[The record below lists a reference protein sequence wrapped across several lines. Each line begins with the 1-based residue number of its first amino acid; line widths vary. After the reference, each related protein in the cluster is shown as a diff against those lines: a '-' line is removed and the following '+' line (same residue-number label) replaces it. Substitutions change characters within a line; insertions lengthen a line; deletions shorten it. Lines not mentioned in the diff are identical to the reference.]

1 MCCIMCNMKMFD
13 SCGVKLRI
21 STFITFIMNLHILRE
36 SPRRE
41 TPRSRTP
48 QPERADLL
56 IDEESI
62 KRSSSPKSEK
72 SVIMCSPSR
81 RWKVRWSFAVRRNMS
96 RRTGVAASSYTT
108 EVDGNKQINKKLMK
122 FLRAARPSQSEIAL
136 KRLYIIYIKCVDP
149 GDDRRG
155 RTDAKPHDLLSTL
168 EDGGTTQDN

>member
-13 SCGVKLRI
+13 SRGVKLRI

-72 SVIMCSPSR
+72 SVIMCSHPHADGKSGEVSPSAET
-81 RWKVRWSFAVRRNMS
+81 FH
-96 RRTGVAASSYTT
+96 GVAASSYTT
-108 EVDGNKQINKKLMK
+108 EVDGNKQMNKKSIKSL
-122 FLRAARPSQSEIAL
+122 RPSQSKIAL

-155 RTDAKPHDLLSTL
+155 RSRSDAKPHDLLSTL
-168 EDGGTTQDN
+168 EDGGITQDN